1 MLRLKPLQQRRKR
14 QNVHQR
20 MEETHMDKWVC
31 IEPVHCIH
39 AISRLSPISA
49 PPPFFPKKAVDSEHE
64 TYCSQTQS
72 HSASTTPT
80 PQHSIESAT
89 PATKTQ

>member
-49 PPPFFPKKAVDSEHE
+49 PPPSSQKKQWTVNMKHTAPKPNLIRRQRPPL
-64 TYCSQTQS
+64 YN
-72 HSASTTPT
+72 TP
-80 PQHSIESAT
+80 
-89 PATKTQ
+89 